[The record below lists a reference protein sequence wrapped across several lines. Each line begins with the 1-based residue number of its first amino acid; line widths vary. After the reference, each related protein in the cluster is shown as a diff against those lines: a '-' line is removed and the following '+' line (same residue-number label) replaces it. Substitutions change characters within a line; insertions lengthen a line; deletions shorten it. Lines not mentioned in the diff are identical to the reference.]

1 MTDSAKRVRTR
12 AMCRTCMVSCGVFM
26 EIEEGRVVG
35 LIGDKDD
42 PASHGYTC
50 ARGRD
55 IVTHLYGPNRLLH
68 PLRRTAGGDL
78 EPFFERLAATF
89 DLDLD

>member
-1 MTDSAKRVRTR
+1 MTESTQAHRVRG
-12 AMCRTCMVSCGVFM
+12 MCRTCMVSCGVFM
-26 EIEEGRVVG
+26 EIEDGRVVR

-55 IVTHLYGPNRLLH
+55 TLH
-68 PLRRTAGGDL
+68 PRACW
-78 EPFFERLAATF
+78 PAPS
-89 DLDLD
+89 